1 MERFHASMINFFMQH
16 LHFPLL
22 PAIIFMRI
30 FKEIYISKRK
40 YIFVLLGFWMVHII
54 VDPLFLFLLD

>member
-22 PAIIFMRI
+22 QAIIFMHT
-30 FKEIYISKRK
+30 FKEIYISKSK
-40 YIFVLLGFWMVHII
+40 NIFVLLEFRMVHII